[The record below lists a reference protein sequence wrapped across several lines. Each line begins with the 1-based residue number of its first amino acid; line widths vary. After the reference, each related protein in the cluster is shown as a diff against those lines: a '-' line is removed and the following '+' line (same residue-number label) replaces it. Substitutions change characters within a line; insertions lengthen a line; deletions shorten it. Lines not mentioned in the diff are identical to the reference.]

1 LWAILDSEGRSVG
14 SGRGPDAEEALVS
27 WSEVHRGT
35 FTGGHEDPPNTLV
48 RLRTTD
54 RMIGGEKSLHGEEY
68 QSDWHNAGRK
78 RGYRGRGLTAVKA
91 EQKDGY
97 WEITNEDGG
106 FVTNVYKHDA
116 PSEAEAIA
124 EAQRRLQEAPDRT
137 AGGGVPD
144 APYKDPSEW
153 VALGLRRQL
162 QEAVDGGYPMMSW
175 SSGEQIADL
184 YDLRKEVSRVDWD
197 GSEMR
202 AFDHD
207 GDEVLSQ
214 QVSTPKQLEEYIG
227 KGPADRLAA
236 SLDENVDGD
245 GLGVIEGEDLS
256 LGGEWATR
264 LYDGVAVDVA
274 NKIFKPLG
282 LTVEDVPIQITSRKA
297 ADPDIIQ
304 EFIATRWEYGRGD
317 GWDYDDMIGVLR
329 DVRRGGDL
337 DDVAAGLDEA
347 VRDDLYRYI
356 RQHTP
361 ATPGFHAVRIT
372 PEAAER
378 VRREGQRLGAATA
391 GATAGAAAAGAA
403 AFGVP
408 LLLQR
413 LMDREDVA
421 QDAQQPPPRQP
432 MTLDFSW
439 LGRR

>member
-1 LWAILDSEGRSVG
+1 LERA
-14 SGRGPDAEEALVS
+14 
-27 WSEVHRGT
+27 
-35 FTGGHEDPPNTLV
+35 
-48 RLRTTD
+48 D
-54 RMIGGEKSLHGEEY
+54 R
-68 QSDWHNAGRK
+68 
-78 RGYRGRGLTAVKA
+78 
-91 EQKDGY
+91 
-97 WEITNEDGG
+97 
-106 FVTNVYKHDA
+106 
-116 PSEAEAIA
+116 
-124 EAQRRLQEAPDRT
+124 
-137 AGGGVPD
+137 GVPD

-245 GLGVIEGEDLS
+245 GLGVIEDEDLS

-274 NKIFKPLG
+274 NKVFKPLG
-282 LTVEDVPIQITSRKA
+282 LTVEPVLASGGGA
-297 ADPDIIQ
+297 ASN
-304 EFIATRWEYGRGD
+304 R
-317 GWDYDDMIGVLR
+317 V
-329 DVRRGGDL
+329 
-337 DDVAAGLDEA
+337 
-347 VRDDLYRYI
+347 
-356 RQHTP
+356 
-361 ATPGFHAVRIT
+361 HAVRIT

-432 MTLDFSW
+432 MALDFSW